1 MSKPT
6 QLNPEIS
13 GFGCVGFF
21 CFIDALFFEGR
32 PGLPFAHQK
41 ELDDA

>member
-6 QLNPEIS
+6 QLNPTVS

-21 CFIDALFFEGR
+21 CFLTRMQAR
-32 PGLPFAHQK
+32 PVDYEENQ
-41 ELDDA
+41 